1 MTRLTKSNLY
11 FYFKL
16 LQLETNNILELI
28 HWEDRYYLKMLTE
41 RGDTKLTRNLSFTEM
56 YEVIYSM
63 CNLMQLKNAGTDG
76 YSPLKK
82 LSKKQQEYLRNNL
95 HNNDIIEVKYQ

>member
-1 MTRLTKSNLY
+1 MTKLTKSQLY

-28 HWEDRYYLKMLTE
+28 HWDDRYYLKMLTE

-76 YSPLKK
+76 FSPLKT
-82 LSKKQQEYLRNNL
+82 LSKTQKKFLQDNL
-95 HNNDIIEVKYQ
+95 HNNKIVEVRDI